1 MTGSVPFFLWKF
13 VEPRNIHWTQT
24 FCNLVQEFQRG
35 SFLRISFGDVQ
46 SQQIELVSFEICRS
60 VIKLCIW
67 PTIKNPLAD
76 FFMLMKLDETRKLTS
91 LFRFLLNL
99 IYKMSGE
106 RKSLYSIYAN
116 FFVKTFWAVVETFDL
131 LLLAYFLFYIHLLN
145 DHSNQKGVEC
155 VV

>member
-1 MTGSVPFFLWKF
+1 
-13 VEPRNIHWTQT
+13 
-24 FCNLVQEFQRG
+24 
-35 SFLRISFGDVQ
+35 
-46 SQQIELVSFEICRS
+46 
-60 VIKLCIW
+60 
-67 PTIKNPLAD
+67 
-76 FFMLMKLDETRKLTS
+76 MLMKLDETRKLTS

-116 FFVKTFWAVVETFDL
+116 FLVKTFWAVVETFDL
-131 LLLAYFLFYIHLLN
+131 LLLAYFLLYIHLLN